1 MTIKKLLKKLARPV
15 DTIIIRSEGE
25 NASNVSDGFDL
36 DTIPEEL
43 FGMKVKT
50 WEVQVDLEMMS
61 ICEATIN
68 YILYIIV

>member
-1 MTIKKLLKKLARPV
+1 MTIKKLIKKLARPV

-43 FGMKVKT
+43 LD
-50 WEVQVDLEMMS
+50 E
-61 ICEATIN
+61 
-68 YILYIIV
+68 ILKRRR